1 MIVEVVNYK
10 SGEYIS
16 TLQFD
21 RMPDKDDLI
30 FDGRDHKYYRV
41 VGRMYNIPEGPDI
54 RVVDGILYCA
64 ECPIIPV
71 PSRMTK

>member
-1 MIVEVVNYK
+1 MIVAVVSNED
-10 SGEYIS
+10 GRIIS
-16 TLQFD
+16 VLQFD

-64 ECPIIPV
+64 ECLIIPV